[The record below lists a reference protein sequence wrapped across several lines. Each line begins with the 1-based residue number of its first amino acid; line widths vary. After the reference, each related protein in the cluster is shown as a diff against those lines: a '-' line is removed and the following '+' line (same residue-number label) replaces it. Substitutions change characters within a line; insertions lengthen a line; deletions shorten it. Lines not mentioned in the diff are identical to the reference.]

1 MVTWFYR
8 TLRVPALLAFAGIS
22 AGALAADNSGW
33 APVVSPDAFYSVET
47 PCNTTEIATGNGVP
61 ENPEWELKPQTR
73 VLCRTGHYFFVAG
86 EVEVQTVP
94 DNVKTLFDW
103 LEAGV
108 RNDKTA
114 EGSPSTTTIGGR
126 RVFINRQEDSARLA
140 QVGFVEINKTKVV
153 MLIGGSDGES
163 GSPTMQ
169 DQRAA
174 VDRFYT
180 SIKVTGK

>member
-1 MVTWFYR
+1 MVSPCGK
-8 TLRVPALLAFAGIS
+8 LRAVAAMAFAGVS
-22 AGALAADNSGW
+22 APALAADNDVW

-47 PCNTTEIATGNGVP
+47 PCNSTEIAAANGLP
-61 ENPEWELKPQTR
+61 ENPEWELKPQSR
-73 VLCRTGHYFFVAG
+73 VLCRTGHYLFVAG
-86 EVEVQTVP
+86 EVEVPAVP
-94 DNVKTLFDW
+94 DNGKTLFDW

-114 EGSPSTTTIGGR
+114 EGAPSTTTVGGR
-126 RVFINRQEDSARLA
+126 RVFFNRQEGAAKLA

-163 GSPTMQ
+163 GSPAMQ

-174 VDRFYT
+174 IDRFYA